1 MLQVFPNQQRREWA
15 VVEEARESSSAHSRT
30 DRSTGLQ
37 QKELKNL
44 TIRPVWVEEMASPCR
59 QLTLSVDGAWSEQG
73 DE

>member
-15 VVEEARESSSAHSRT
+15 VVEEARESSSAHSRI

-37 QKELKNL
+37 NELKNL
-44 TIRPVWVEEMASPCR
+44 TLRLVWQVAMASPYR
-59 QLTLSVDGAWSEQG
+59 QLTLSVDGAWSGQG